1 MAGSDVVGSDLTWL
15 WLVARG
21 LHESRQCPVG
31 QIDAMEAA
39 SAIACAG
46 RAASRGSPGHPHL
59 LKNSVAKSRL
69 RNTWMGVL
77 SRSVDEQVGENLRQG

>member
-1 MAGSDVVGSDLTWL
+1 
-15 WLVARG
+15 
-21 LHESRQCPVG
+21 
-31 QIDAMEAA
+31 MEAA

-77 SRSVDEQVGENLRQG
+77 SRSVDEQVG